1 MALAGAPS
9 RWRTQ
14 RRCARSWE
22 RWTLSG
28 SRSAG
33 EGDSTSSCTA
43 SKGRRGDPLERRC
56 CCPYDGH
63 SVCMAQTSART
74 IRLLRRR
81 DDTTCQQLEFLFA
94 DLTFRSAELKE
105 ATTGRSAS
113 STVTPTSANTPQPPA
128 SPNPSTSDSSGPPVP
143 RSGLLTIRVVEARKL
158 TLPQGVNLPAG
169 IRDAVEQAQGAYAR
183 GGRESLQ
190 RKQMWWLP

>member
-1 MALAGAPS
+1 MIWTATRLV
-9 RWRTQ
+9 RWLY
-14 RRCARSWE
+14 RS
-22 RWTLSG
+22 T
-28 SRSAG
+28 
-33 EGDSTSSCTA
+33 
-43 SKGRRGDPLERRC
+43 P
-56 CCPYDGH
+56 P
-63 SVCMAQTSART
+63 
-74 IRLLRRR
+74 I
-81 DDTTCQQLEFLFA
+81 CQNVLA
-94 DLTFRSAELKE
+94 DLIPPAAELKE

-113 STVTPTSANTPQPPA
+113 STVTPTSAGTPHPPA